1 MGSSYRKRLAAQA
14 KISPAEMLVNEL
26 FIGDHGRINSTCATI
41 NRHRTGGFQQHLCYM
56 TFTEQC
62 SYKYLLNSA
71 SIGYANKF
79 KYLLLCG
86 CMQVLTTAP
95 SLPHRYA
102 PVRCSTNERAQS
114 ARGSVPETARRTH
127 LQRMLQGL
135 QQSPPPMPSQARPSQ
150 PSQPSASA
158 AMATPPPQY
167 LYCRHRR
174 LLASPLHLGFRFT
187 RWRRRERSPPKHDR
201 RVDCRPRSRRRR
213 ESRCCRRR
221 YGSRRRGMACVG
233 ARIIL
238 PVAVRATPREE
249 GPPLWEFWRER
260 HCCALRGTI

>member
-1 MGSSYRKRLAAQA
+1 MEH
-14 KISPAEMLVNEL
+14 PATVVGAYLSGVRAGKML
-26 FIGDHGRINSTCATI
+26 HQRAP
-41 NRHRTGGFQQHLCYM
+41 R
-56 TFTEQC
+56 
-62 SYKYLLNSA
+62 
-71 SIGYANKF
+71 
-79 KYLLLCG
+79 
-86 CMQVLTTAP
+86 CMHALTTAP

-102 PVRCSTNERAQS
+102 PARCSTNERAQS

-135 QQSPPPMPSQARPSQ
+135 QQSPPPKPSQARPSQ

-201 RVDCRPRSRRRR
+201 RVGRRPRSRRRR

-221 YGSRRRGMACVG
+221 YGSRHRGMAYAG

>member
-102 PVRCSTNERAQS
+102 NKFKYLLLC
-114 ARGSVPETARRTH
+114 GSVVIYVRDGMSHQEFYELGLLPGIHYVSVPDAAAVPAMVQWLKANDAYAR
-127 LQRMLQGL
+127 
-135 QQSPPPMPSQARPSQ
+135 AV
-150 PSQPSASA
+150 
-158 AMATPPPQY
+158 AMAGRARMAALTTDAVADY
-167 LYCRHRR
+167 VAE
-174 LLASPLHLGFRFT
+174 LLKQCA
-187 RWRRRERSPPKHDR
+187 D
-201 RVDCRPRSRRRR
+201 DPR
-213 ESRCCRRR
+213 
-221 YGSRRRGMACVG
+221 
-233 ARIIL
+233 
-238 PVAVRATPREE
+238 
-249 GPPLWEFWRER
+249 
-260 HCCALRGTI
+260 